1 MKHLPVAVQLYSIR
15 DDVAASLETA
25 LRAVKEMGYDGVEFA
40 GLYDNDPGEI
50 KNLCAKYELV
60 PISAH
65 VPLNDMVADPEKV
78 IGDYAKIG
86 VKYIAVPYLQEDRRP
101 GTPGWE
107 KTIEDI
113 KRCAEVAKANGIEM
127 LYHNHDFEFI
137 KIDGKYALD
146 MLYDAIPADLLKTEL
161 DTCWVN
167 VAGENPAAY
176 IRKYT
181 GRAPVVH
188 LKDFVMAGKKPD
200 NMYEL
205 IGIKPEGAAASEEAF
220 GFRPVGSG
228 YQDMPSILA
237 ASEDAGAEWVVVEQ
251 DRPGP
256 DKTPMESIR
265 ASREYLKTQGW

>member
-15 DDVAASLETA
+15 DDVSASLEAA

-40 GLYDNDPGEI
+40 GLYDNDPCEI
-50 KNLCAKYELV
+50 KSLCEKYGLV

-113 KRCAEVAKANGIEM
+113 KCCAEVAKANGIAM

-237 ASEDAGAEWVVVEQ
+237 ASEEAGAEWVVVEQ

>member
-15 DDVAASLETA
+15 DDVSASLEAA

-40 GLYDNDPGEI
+40 GLYDNDPCEI
-50 KNLCAKYELV
+50 KSLCEKYGLV

-113 KRCAEVAKANGIEM
+113 KRCAEVAKANGIAM

-237 ASEDAGAEWVVVEQ
+237 ASEEAGAEWVVVEQ